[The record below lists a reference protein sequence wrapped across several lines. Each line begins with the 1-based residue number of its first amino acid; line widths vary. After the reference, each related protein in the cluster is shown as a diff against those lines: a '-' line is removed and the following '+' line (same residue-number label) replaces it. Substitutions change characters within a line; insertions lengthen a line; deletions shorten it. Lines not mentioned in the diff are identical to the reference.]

1 MAPFVEAGQIRPM
14 PMLVLNAVVSGPTHA
29 IARQWLA
36 GPASE
41 PLRSYLEQ
49 LADAAAAALSG
60 PAAALSGPA
69 AALSGPAAALSGP
82 PAATAR
88 HRDAGRHGR
97 MRLQIV
103 SDDGSILAEG
113 EATMDLL
120 PSRAETAT
128 SARLPPG
135 S

>member
-49 LADAAAAALSG
+49 LADAA
-60 PAAALSGPA
+60 AAALSGPA

>member
-29 IARQWLA
+29 IARQWLS
-36 GPASE
+36 GQASG

-49 LADAAAAALSG
+49 LADAA
-60 PAAALSGPA
+60 
-69 AALSGPAAALSGP
+69 AAALSGP

>member
-49 LADAAAAALSG
+49 LADAA
-60 PAAALSGPA
+60 A